1 MTITISELQKKIGIL
16 KKIKEPIVIIDGRSK
31 KELAIIEPIENSD
44 EKTLEKILSYPK
56 RVDKEYNFEEIYEK
70 HLKEKY
76 GLDWC

>member
-1 MTITISELQKKIGIL
+1 MTITISELQKKIGII
-16 KKIKEPIVIIDGRSK
+16 KKIKEPIVVIDGRSK

-56 RVDKEYNFEEIYEK
+56 KVDKEYNFEEIYEK

-76 GLDWC
+76 GLD

>member
-76 GLDWC
+76 GLD